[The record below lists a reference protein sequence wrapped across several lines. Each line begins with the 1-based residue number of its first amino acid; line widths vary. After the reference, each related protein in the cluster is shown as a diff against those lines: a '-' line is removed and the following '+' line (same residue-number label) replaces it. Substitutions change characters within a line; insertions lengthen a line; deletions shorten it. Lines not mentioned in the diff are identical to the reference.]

1 MSSLYIHIYNASYV
15 NTDTFFESFSIQ
27 SKTKEFSLICA
38 ILRFKFIL
46 RSFPKRRRSRPFH
59 ENKIEIQQLMSE
71 IVSAVRKS
79 MILLYFIKVYERENK
94 LITLISII
102 LNSENFQTRPTNYK
116 RRIGNF
122 EAAATASGN
131 TPLAPVSTRQ
141 LLPLTQDSTKVCI
154 RLYHIS
160 R

>member
-1 MSSLYIHIYNASYV
+1 
-15 NTDTFFESFSIQ
+15 
-27 SKTKEFSLICA
+27 
-38 ILRFKFIL
+38 
-46 RSFPKRRRSRPFH
+46 
-59 ENKIEIQQLMSE
+59 MSE

-79 MILLYFIKVYERENK
+79 MILLYFIKVYERGNK

-141 LLPLTQDSTKVCI
+141 LLPLTQDSTKIYCGGQNRIQRGRFTGNHHRADSEKSANPTSNYDLWKGCHRSHVHKAYG
-154 RLYHIS
+154 L
-160 R
+160 